1 MVIVGHEAVDLGA
14 FDRNGVREGM
24 VDQRAVAV
32 LQAQTAGAAL
42 IAHVPFIA
50 LCADRFGLPRG
61 AGSPQ
66 PQPSSCSRSSSMP
79 KWWAISWITVMAT
92 SSTT

>member
-1 MVIVGHEAVDLGA
+1 MIATGDETVGLGA
-14 FDRNGVREGM
+14 FVSRERM

-50 LCADRFGLPRG
+50 LGTDDIGLPR
-61 AGSPQ
+61 
-66 PQPSSCSRSSSMP
+66 
-79 KWWAISWITVMAT
+79 
-92 SSTT
+92 